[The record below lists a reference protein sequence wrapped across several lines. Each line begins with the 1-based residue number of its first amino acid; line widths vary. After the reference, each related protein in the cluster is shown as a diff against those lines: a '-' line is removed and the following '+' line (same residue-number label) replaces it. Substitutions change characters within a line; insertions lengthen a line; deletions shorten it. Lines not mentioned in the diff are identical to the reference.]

1 MKKRTAIALSMALL
15 AAAGIETSASA
26 HEKTR
31 AEVRQE
37 LIQAENDGTRFVTE
51 TSYPDVAR
59 IYQMQAAQRT
69 QQSADA
75 YGADMGGS
83 SASGKATGSQ
93 THATPASC
101 LGPVSFC
108 RPFFG
113 R

>member
-15 AAAGIETSASA
+15 AAAGIATSASA

-37 LIQAENDGTRFVTE
+37 LIQGENDGTRFVTD
-51 TSYPDVAR
+51 DVAR

-69 QQSADA
+69 QQSADG
-75 YGADMGGS
+75 YGADMGDS

-101 LGPVSFC
+101 LGPVNFC